1 MVPDEI
7 ERYAGSILNDPRFQ
21 KLRSFEHHG
30 PANTVYDHSLA
41 VTRAAYRIACALHL
55 SEEETASVVRAALLH
70 DFFGYD
76 WHSERFRRFVRHYS
90 GFRRLTHMA
99 RLHPTATLLPH
110 GRSAFSVCP
119 TANVTPSRGIC
130 SPSRPFRAHALRG
143 S

>member
-76 WHSERFRRFVRHYS
+76 WH
-90 GFRRLTHMA
+90 
-99 RLHPTATLLPH
+99 

-119 TANVTPSRGIC
+119 TANVMPSRGIC
-130 SPSRPFRAHALRG
+130 SLSRPFRAHASRG